1 MVKNE
6 IAFSDLQKED
16 ARNVLNQYFPE
27 ERALWDILESEVDLK
42 QAIRESMR
50 RYLIDAETQV
60 FRLT

>member
-1 MVKNE
+1 MIRNE

-16 ARNVLNQYFPE
+16 ARKVLNQYFPE
-27 ERALWDILESEVDLK
+27 DRSLWDTLDSEVDLK